1 MQFQRITSVN
11 DPALTFIKKLYEDAF
26 PPHERRDWASLLQL
40 VPDTKEMHLDL
51 VHTADENIGLITW
64 WEIDGCYFIEHFAVD
79 SSLRGQNYGA
89 RVLDHYKEQLP
100 GTIILEVEYP
110 EDSFSIRRI
119 AFYERLGYH
128 ILSLPYRQP
137 AYGNPK
143 ASFPFLLMSNR
154 MLSDQEA
161 SPLAEKI
168 KNKVYLTPAR

>member
-1 MQFQRITSVN
+1 MQFQRITSVD
-11 DPALTFIKKLYEDAF
+11 DPALTFIKALYEDAF
-26 PPHERRDWASLLQL
+26 PPHERRDWAALLQL
-40 VPDTKEMHLDL
+40 VPDARDMHLDL
-51 VHTADENIGLITW
+51 VYTTDENIGLITW

-89 RVLDHYKEQLP
+89 RVLDHYKEQLL

-137 AYGNPK
+137 AYDDPK
-143 ASFPFLLMSNR
+143 KSFPFLLMSNR

-168 KNKVYLTPAR
+168 KNKVYLTPVG

>member
-1 MQFQRITSVN
+1 MQFQRITSVD
-11 DPALTFIKKLYEDAF
+11 DPALTFIKALYEDAF
-26 PPHERRDWASLLQL
+26 PPHERRDWVALLQL
-40 VPDTKEMHLDL
+40 VPDARDMHLDL
-51 VHTADENIGLITW
+51 VYTTDENIGLITW

-89 RVLDHYKEQLP
+89 RVLDHYKEQLL

-137 AYGNPK
+137 AYDDPK
-143 ASFPFLLMSNR
+143 KSFPFLLMSNR

-168 KNKVYLTPAR
+168 KNKVYLTPVG